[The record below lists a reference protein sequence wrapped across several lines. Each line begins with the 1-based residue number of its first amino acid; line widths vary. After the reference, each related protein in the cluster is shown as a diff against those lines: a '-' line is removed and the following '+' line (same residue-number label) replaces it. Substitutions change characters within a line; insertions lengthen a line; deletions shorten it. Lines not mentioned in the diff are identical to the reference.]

1 MTTSV
6 FFPSGLYYAWILPRK
21 RKCKLALYLC
31 SLYMKLEEG
40 TNWKSTV
47 GSLLLAW
54 SSSGFYISVWTRS
67 SLCTQQ
73 QQSITECKSSEEKF
87 NEDAWLCFGPVLLQ
101 FVNLRAC
108 EQQRLEGKLQQLE
121 RSTSVRANI
130 NTQRCSLPAKPNKNK
145 IKSQQNTCNI
155 RSQQKPESSLLLNDV
170 NDVGLDK
177 VKRQQ
182 W

>member
-1 MTTSV
+1 MNITKK
-6 FFPSGLYYAWILPRK
+6 W
-21 RKCKLALYLC
+21 KCKLVLYLC

-54 SSSGFYISVWTRS
+54 SSSGFYISVRTTS

-108 EQQRLEGKLQQLE
+108 EQRLEGKLQQLE
-121 RSTSVRANI
+121 RSTSVWANI
-130 NTQRCSLPAKPNKNK
+130 NTQDCSLPAKPNKKQNK
-145 IKSQQNTCNI
+145 EWTKYLQHK
-155 RSQQKPESSLLLNDV
+155 KPTKTRIFVTYQRCE
-170 NDVGLDK
+170 
-177 VKRQQ
+177 RCRTR
-182 W
+182 